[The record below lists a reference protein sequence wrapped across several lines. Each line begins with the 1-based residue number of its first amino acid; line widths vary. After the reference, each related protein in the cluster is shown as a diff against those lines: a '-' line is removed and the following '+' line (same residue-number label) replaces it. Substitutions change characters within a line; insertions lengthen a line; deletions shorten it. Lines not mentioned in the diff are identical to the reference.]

1 MRGLEDVAFGSSSQD
16 CGANYILDG
25 KIGWIGAWR
34 GRGEIGDGGC
44 GFVSFDM
51 VATRLCGGIYDESL
65 IDGPVV
71 KGERH
76 KRETQ

>member
-1 MRGLEDVAFGSSSQD
+1 MME
-16 CGANYILDG
+16 
-25 KIGWIGAWR
+25 
-34 GRGEIGDGGC
+34 GC
-44 GFVSFDM
+44 NFVLFDM

-76 KRETQ
+76 KREAQ